1 MTQQFDVLIIGAGLS
16 GIGAACH
23 LARECPTKRIGIIER
38 RNAIGGTWDLFRY
51 PGIRSDTDM
60 FCFGFEF
67 RPWDQLKV
75 MGDGPVIRQ
84 YIADTAREYGVDEK
98 IQFGLKMTR
107 AEWSSQ
113 DQRWTVRTLHE
124 ASGETRVFHTRVLLG
139 ATGYYN
145 YDQGFLPHFPGEERF
160 QGQRIHP
167 QHWPENLDYRGK
179 KVVVIG
185 SGATAV
191 TLVPSMAAGGAG
203 HVTMLQRS
211 PSYIFSIPNW
221 DTLSEFLK
229 KVLPAKWVFA
239 LARKRNILIQRALYL
254 ASMRWPH
261 AMRRLL
267 INGVKKELGDG
278 YDMSHFTP
286 RYMPWEERLCA
297 VPDADLFAE
306 IRKGRV
312 DVVTDHIETFTETGI
327 QLKSGQH
334 LDADIIVT
342 ATGLQ
347 VQLFG
352 GAEVSIDGQVAPPS
366 SVMTYKAVLLQS
378 VPNMAFIV
386 GYTNA
391 PWTLKADLASKYV
404 CRLLNH
410 MDAKG
415 YAVVTPR
422 APEGIAEQDQTI
434 LGSLRSG
441 YVRRAADQLPRQ
453 GAELPWRVLHHYGR
467 DKRMLLDGPIEDGFL
482 EFTPAQR
489 APGASALKA
498 AA

>member
-1 MTQQFDVLIIGAGLS
+1 MTQYDVLIVGAGLS

-23 LARECPTKRIGIIER
+23 LARECPDKKVGIIER

-60 FCFGFEF
+60 LCFGFEF
-67 RPWDQLKV
+67 RPWRGLKV

-84 YIADTAREYGVDEK
+84 YIADTAREYGVDER
-98 IQFGLKMTR
+98 IEFGLKMTH
-107 AEWSSQ
+107 AAWSSQ
-113 DQRWTVRTLHE
+113 EQRWTVRALHE
-124 ASGETRVFHTRVLLG
+124 ASGETRVFYARMLIG

-145 YDQGFLPHFPGEERF
+145 YDQGYLPRFPGEERF
-160 QGQRIHP
+160 KGLRIHP
-167 QHWPENLDYRGK
+167 QHWPERLDYRGK

-191 TLVPSMAAGGAG
+191 TLVPALAMGGAG

-211 PSYIFSIPNW
+211 PSYILSIPNW
-221 DTLSEFLK
+221 DRVSAMLK
-229 KVLPAKWVFA
+229 RVLPQAWVFA

-254 ASMRWPH
+254 ASMRWPRL
-261 AMRRLL
+261 MRRLL
-267 INGVKKELGDG
+267 IRHVHKQLGDG

-286 RYMPWEERLCA
+286 RYMPWQERLCA
-297 VPDADLFAE
+297 VPDADLFTE

-312 DVVTDHIETFTETGI
+312 EVVTDHIETFTETGI
-327 QLKSGQH
+327 ELKSGRH

-352 GAEVSIDGQVAPPS
+352 GAEVSIDGHVAPPS
-366 SVMTYKAVLLQS
+366 SVMTYKAVMLQN
-378 VPNMAFIV
+378 VPNLAFIV

-391 PWTLKADLASKYV
+391 PWTLKADIACKYV
-404 CRLLNH
+404 CRLLQH

-422 APEGIAEQDQTI
+422 APAEMMESDQTI
-434 LGSLRSG
+434 LGSLMSG
-441 YVRRAADQLPRQ
+441 YVRRAADALPRQ
-453 GAELPWRVLHHYGR
+453 GKAVPWRVLHHYGR
-467 DKRMLLDGPIEDGFL
+467 DKRMLLDAPIEDPYL
-482 EFTPAQR
+482 EFTPAR
-489 APGASALKA
+489 VSAPAPFKA
-498 AA
+498 VA